1 MLRKAHGRGFS
12 LVELMIVIGI
22 IGIIAAISFP
32 MYQDYLVT
40 ARVGVMTNNI
50 QSIKLME
57 TDRRLRRGEYVEGT
71 YNPAAPTGGLAASNV
86 LGWAPGTTS
95 DVITYVVVCDVD
107 GTTSPECDRSSGVT
121 ITATHAE
128 GGEVVVTF

>member
-1 MLRKAHGRGFS
+1 MLRKVQSQGFS
-12 LVELMIVIGI
+12 LVELMVVVGI

-40 ARVGVMTNNI
+40 ARVGVMTTNI

-71 YNPAAPTGGLAASNV
+71 YSPAAPTVGLAASNV

-95 DVITYVVVCDVD
+95 DVITYVVACDTD
-107 GTTSPECDRSSGVT
+107 GTTSPECTRTSGVT
-121 ITATHAE
+121 VTATHTE
-128 GGEVVVTF
+128 GDVVVVTF

>member
-1 MLRKAHGRGFS
+1 MFVKAYNRGFS
-12 LVELMIVIGI
+12 LIELMVVVGI

-32 MYQDYLVT
+32 IYQDYLVT

-57 TDRRLRRGEYVEGT
+57 TDRRLRNGEYVEGT
-71 YNPAAPTGGLAASNV
+71 YSPSSPGVTGGLTDV
-86 LGWAPGTTS
+86 LGWAPGTSS
-95 DVITYVVVCDVD
+95 DPITYVVACDTD
-107 GTTSPECDRSSGVT
+107 ATSPECTRSSGVT
-121 ITATHAE
+121 VTATHDE

>member
-1 MLRKAHGRGFS
+1 MVVKKSNRGFS
-12 LVELMIVIGI
+12 LIELMVVVGI

-40 ARVGVMTNNI
+40 ARIGVMKNNI

-57 TDRRLRRGEYVEGT
+57 TDRRLRNGEYVEGT
-71 YNPAAPTGGLAASNV
+71 YSPANPGATGGLTDV

-95 DVITYVVVCDVD
+95 DVITYVVACGAD
-107 GTTSPECDRSSGVT
+107 GTSPECTRASTVT
-121 ITATHAE
+121 VTATHAE